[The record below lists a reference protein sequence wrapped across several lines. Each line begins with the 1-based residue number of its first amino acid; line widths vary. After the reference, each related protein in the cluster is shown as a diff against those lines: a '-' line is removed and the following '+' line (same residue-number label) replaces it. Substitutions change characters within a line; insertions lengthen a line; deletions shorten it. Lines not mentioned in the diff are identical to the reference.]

1 VNPRTQVLLQTLD
14 RLGDALAEPESTITR
29 DAAIQR
35 FEFCFELAWRTIQE
49 RGRDQGLDCRSPK
62 GCFKLAFKTGW
73 VDSEQGWLV
82 MLEDR
87 NRTSHTYNEA
97 LARDVFSRL
106 AGHLS
111 SLRRL
116 AATLT
121 AD

>member
-1 VNPRTQVLLQTLD
+1 MLHQTLD

-87 NRTSHTYNEA
+87 NPM
-97 LARDVFSRL
+97 ARDVFSRL

-121 AD
+121 ADG